1 MVTEEQH
8 HLLID
13 ECKEWVGRLKDLKE
27 EVAELRSE
35 LYVFAPGKT
44 DQEVLKGIEHFHNQF
59 VIQNENVDI
68 LKHDIHQATKSILK
82 NENGSLS
89 DEQIDTHK
97 QMKEQFE
104 SELKVYVD
112 LKTEFEN
119 FIAN

>member
-1 MVTEEQH
+1 MQTISTNSVSNEQTEWETQ
-8 HLLID
+8 LLSCKKELSSLNKQLID
-13 ECKEWVGRLKDLKE
+13 FASTNSAKDKL
-27 EVAELRSE
+27 AL
-35 LYVFAPGKT
+35 
-44 DQEVLKGIEHFHNQF
+44 IEHFHNQF